1 MRFSFAFAFLAFIG
15 VFVYAYITEI
25 TIQLPG
31 QEAPF
36 NEVVIENNQTPLMS
50 EYYFGQ
56 QKQPPLA
63 EPHLTQSEVEH
74 WLNIVISE
82 SLTFDK
88 QSFSAVS
95 KNIRSYFTDAGLRQ
109 YGDYLKSSKLIN
121 TIRNNDYRMGVFV
134 DSPPLLIQ
142 SVAVQN
148 VYRWKYQIPV
158 SMSLSPRRASAGS
171 DVMNRKLFINVQIR
185 RLEREN
191 DPSAIA
197 IESWQVKS
205 RR

>member
-1 MRFSFAFAFLAFIG
+1 LVNLNLDKLLNRKVKNKKTSFFKFWYEKFLMRFSFAFAFLAFIG

-121 TIRNNDYRMGVFV
+121 TIRNNDYRMG
-134 DSPPLLIQ
+134 
-142 SVAVQN
+142 
-148 VYRWKYQIPV
+148 
-158 SMSLSPRRASAGS
+158 RRASAGS